1 MERIIAIDFDGTI
14 VENKFPEIGNP
25 INGAFKYMK
34 KLQGQGFFIVL
45 WTCRAGESLEDA
57 IRFCGE
63 QGLVFDSIN
72 ANSPSNLAEFDY
84 ADTRKVFAHY
94 YIDDRQ
100 IGGLPSWEDIYGK
113 IIASELKCK

>member
-63 QGLVFDSIN
+63 QGLVLDSIN
-72 ANSPSNLAEFDY
+72 ANSPSTLA
-84 ADTRKVFAHY
+84 
-94 YIDDRQ
+94 
-100 IGGLPSWEDIYGK
+100 
-113 IIASELKCK
+113 